1 MKSRLYYVLFF
12 VYAIVVFFVLYLN
25 GVFTGTESS
34 TVNLVI
40 NIGFLIIIGVLF
52 VISAASFGRLNGITD
67 ELSELTLQLQKEYK
81 EANGRN
87 LWGSYQ
93 SRNDVFKN
101 EQLRTAF
108 NK

>member
-81 EANGRN
+81 
-87 LWGSYQ
+87 
-93 SRNDVFKN
+93 
-101 EQLRTAF
+101 
-108 NK
+108 